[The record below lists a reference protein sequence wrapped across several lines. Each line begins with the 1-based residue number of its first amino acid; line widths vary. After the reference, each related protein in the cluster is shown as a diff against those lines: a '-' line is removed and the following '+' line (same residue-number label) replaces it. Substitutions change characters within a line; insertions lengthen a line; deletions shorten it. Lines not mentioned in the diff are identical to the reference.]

1 MDQCKNL
8 VKNVNTW
15 SETNRKLGKEMYTFV
30 NTSTSIDSMIMK
42 EYKESVVDLHDV
54 FQKEYDET
62 RRAITVILRV
72 RVIARIESLLK
83 SGTSNIDS
91 IWKVRKNIMLD
102 YESHVQKASLYEQKG
117 EKSQAN
123 YFRQKAAHDKGMFKE
138 HTSFLSGVF
147 DTFID
152 SGSRLLMLETSTLV
166 TCEMYMVKR
175 QYDALAA
182 IGNNIGEDIISAIM
196 DELEDVIGRIRRGED
211 VEKSYVPPSLPFSL
225 PSMETAPKYVP
236 FHEYVKKEN
245 VDISK
250 PIAVEA
256 LSDGE
261 ESVVSSV
268 PEDHDFS
275 PSLSPSAAPTTSSPM
290 YPMWFESDASNS
302 FEWAN
307 EQEVDEDSLGEEE
320 EVEPAQSEGV
330 FRGGELWVAQR
341 AEPVGFQ
348 GQVRRVGI
356 DRPRGLSVDLHER
369 INETLVID
377 AAEPFVGLAGQ
388 GFFRLPPLVGG
399 LHFGGPSDGGEV
411 AAEKGM
417 RVMQFVIHGSLW
429 VKAGLLGRRDGA
441 ASGPRGFRC
450 GRPSPRIWLCRAAG

>member
-1 MDQCKNL
+1 MLLLLHFVEQPDGLPVVGGRAELPVDDEEQRLL
-8 VKNVNTW
+8 VKRMDVDQPEIAVGPYPHLCGRAAFCNH
-15 SETNRKLGKEMYTFV
+15 SETVDQRQRFPVAECRNRVGADDPVVIFLGGGIFVFVVGDAADGAQGSQFEEQFVREVVQNEDLETFQLV
-30 NTSTSIDSMIMK
+30 AGEGQAGETSLTRGFGRRPGRAQPQDLFQQG
-42 EYKESVVDLHDV
+42 EVLRGVDLR
-54 FQKEYDET
+54 FQNPLLCDLIAGGLAQNAVCGDQRVE
-62 RRAITVILRV
+62 RRFRLFGD
-72 RVIARIESLLK
+72 L
-83 SGTSNIDS
+83 
-91 IWKVRKNIMLD
+91 
-102 YESHVQKASLYEQKG
+102 HG
-117 EKSQAN
+117 EKA
-123 YFRQKAAHDKGMFKE
+123 
-138 HTSFLSGVF
+138 
-147 DTFID
+147 
-152 SGSRLLMLETSTLV
+152 
-166 TCEMYMVKR
+166 
-175 QYDALAA
+175 
-182 IGNNIGEDIISAIM
+182 
-196 DELEDVIGRIRRGED
+196 DV
-211 VEKSYVPPSLPFSL
+211 V
-225 PSMETAPKYVP
+225 
-236 FHEYVKKEN
+236 
-245 VDISK
+245 
-250 PIAVEA
+250 
-256 LSDGE
+256 
-261 ESVVSSV
+261 
-268 PEDHDFS
+268 
-275 PSLSPSAAPTTSSPM
+275 
-290 YPMWFESDASNS
+290 
-302 FEWAN
+302 
-307 EQEVDEDSLGEEE
+307 GEEE